1 MPLPHGV
8 VKEPVRI
15 LVIGGGHAGTYT
27 ALRLERLLRATG
39 APRAEVR
46 LVTPEPYLTYR
57 PLLAAAAAGTL
68 SLRHVLVPLRRVL
81 RTTRL
86 LLGEAVS
93 LDLAT
98 RTAYVRTPA
107 GPEAAPVPYDF
118 LVLTP
123 GAIPEPPPPHALA
136 LHSLADALALRSH
149 VLAQLDLASS
159 TRDPAVREAALCFVF
174 LGGGYAGVD
183 ALTAL
188 RGMAERALTHY
199 PGLSR
204 ADLRWVLA
212 EPGEQLL
219 PETPADIGTYASR
232 ALRRIGAEIRLGAT
246 PHTYCPGLLVLDD
259 GDSLATRTLVHT
271 PSAVRAPGAP
281 PHPLLTTPALPL
293 TPDGRLRCTPDL
305 AVTGTPH
312 TWAAGDTAAVPD
324 PETPGAI
331 CPPHAG
337 HAHGQARVLADNL
350 LATLRGEPTRP
361 YDEKSEGVYVAL
373 GPHDGLARLHGRTL
387 TGRPARLLLGAH
399 HLSRLPT
406 ARRKGRVLTEWAFTT
421 LFPREPV
428 ALAAPETEPGAPP

>member
-1 MPLPHGV
+1 M
-8 VKEPVRI
+8 RI

-27 ALRLERLLRATG
+27 ALRLERLLHAAG

-46 LVTPEPYLTYR
+46 LVTPEPSLTYR

-68 SLRHVLVPLRRVL
+68 SPRHVLVPLRRVL

-107 GPEAAPVPYDF
+107 GPEAAPVPYDV

-123 GAIPEPPPPHALA
+123 GTAPTPPPPHALT
-136 LHSLADALALRSH
+136 LHSIADALALRSH

-183 ALTAL
+183 ALPAL
-188 RGMAERALTHY
+188 RAMAERALRHY
-199 PGLSR
+199 PGLR
-204 ADLRWVLA
+204 PADLRWVLA
-212 EPGEQLL
+212 EPGERLL
-219 PETPADIGTYASR
+219 PEAPADSGTYVAR
-232 ALRRIGAEIRLGAT
+232 ALRRDGTEIRLGAA
-246 PHTYCPGLLVLDD
+246 PRTYRPGLLVLDD

-271 PSAVRAPGAP
+271 PSAIRAPGAP

-293 TPDGRLRCTPDL
+293 TPDGRLRCTSGL

-324 PETPGAI
+324 PQRPGATRA
-331 CPPHAG
+331 PHAG
-337 HAHGQARVLADNL
+337 HAHGQAQVLADNL

-361 YDEKSEGVYVAL
+361 YDEKDEGLYVAL
-373 GPHDGLARLHGRTL
+373 GPHDGLARLHGRTF
-387 TGRPARLLLGAH
+387 TGRPAVLLARAH

-406 ARRKGRVLTEWAFTT
+406 ARRKGRVLTEWAFSA

-428 ALAAPETEPGAPP
+428 PLGAPAAGPGEPP

>member
-1 MPLPHGV
+1 M
-8 VKEPVRI
+8 RI

-27 ALRLERLLRATG
+27 ALRLERLLRAAG

-68 SLRHVLVPLRRVL
+68 SPRHVLVPLRRVL

-93 LDLAT
+93 LDLAA
-98 RTAYVRTPA
+98 RTVYIRTPA
-107 GPEAAPVPYDF
+107 GPEAAPVPYDE

-123 GAIPEPPPPHALA
+123 GTAPAPPPPHALP

-188 RGMAERALTHY
+188 RDMAERALTHY
-199 PGLSR
+199 PGLR
-204 ADLRWVLA
+204 PADLRWVLA
-212 EPGEQLL
+212 EPGERLL
-219 PETPADIGTYASR
+219 PEAPADIATYASR
-232 ALRRIGAEIRLGAT
+232 ALRRAGAEIRLGTALR
-246 PHTYCPGLLVLDD
+246 TYRPGLLVLGD
-259 GDSLATRTLVHT
+259 GDSLATRTLAHT
-271 PSAVRAPGAP
+271 PSALRAPGAP
-281 PHPLLTTPALPL
+281 SHPLLTTPALPL
-293 TPDGRLRCTPDL
+293 TPEGRLRCAPDL

-324 PETPGAI
+324 PGTPGAT
-331 CPPHAG
+331 CAPHAG
-337 HAHGQARVLADNL
+337 HAHGQAHTLAGNL

-361 YDEKSEGVYVAL
+361 YEEKNEGPYVAL

-387 TGRPARLLLGAH
+387 TGRPAAILLRAH

-428 ALAAPETEPGAPP
+428 ALGAPEADPGEPP